1 MEALKN
7 VFSFCSIS
15 CKIQKNGVGKIK
27 FYGKISESCS
37 NEKHDRDFFFF
48 LPQLVLFSKK
58 YDTCHLKTSR
68 WEKKSHMI
76 SIKIGSFC
84 LPESI

>member
-1 MEALKN
+1 MEKFLSPVQMKN
-7 VFSFCSIS
+7 ITG
-15 CKIQKNGVGKIK
+15 I
-27 FYGKISESCS
+27 
-37 NEKHDRDFFFF
+37 FFF
-48 LPQLVLFSKK
+48 LPQLVLFLKK